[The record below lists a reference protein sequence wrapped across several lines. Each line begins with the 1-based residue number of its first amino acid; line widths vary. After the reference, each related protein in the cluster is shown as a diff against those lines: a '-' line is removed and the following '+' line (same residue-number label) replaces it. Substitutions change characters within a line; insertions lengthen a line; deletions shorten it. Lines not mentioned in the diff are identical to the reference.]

1 MIICRYIHMS
11 IPNYHDFSLGCHEY
25 NLSDVIWA
33 GNAARLRVV
42 EIMTP
47 SNRTAQVGFRKA
59 FHLPEV
65 SWISAIL
72 HAVNLYLHLNFLDL
86 RQTLDVFYPLYRT
99 ANVSGFETTLSLIV
113 KNRKECNECY
123 D

>member
-1 MIICRYIHMS
+1 MPPETTLSNKFSNNKYYLTQGDK
-11 IPNYHDFSLGCHEY
+11 NYHDFSLGCHEY

-65 SWISAIL
+65 SWISS
-72 HAVNLYLHLNFLDL
+72 VM
-86 RQTLDVFYPLYRT
+86 TV
-99 ANVSGFETTLSLIV
+99 LIFSRGLIKKISK
-113 KNRKECNECY
+113 KNENSKMI
-123 D
+123 